1 MAFRYLS
8 DEALAAVRDAVTDLG
23 LVTDGNLAALTAGI
37 SPAFVGSTMVGPN
50 PSAKLLTLTEE
61 MNTTRN
67 LVGGEVPLTKWL
79 SNAIVLAGG
88 RPEEVVL
95 REALQK
101 MTLDGFP
108 AEGAAPDVDAAPR
121 TEGGSLE
128 IQIDEDDTLGVG
140 FLLRGAASARSVAK
154 LKVHRHFDGAPTFVA
169 GGAPDWGLGTGWM
182 IGSGLLITN
191 YHVINARTPS
201 EPAANESDFKVQA
214 ESTKAEFDYHE
225 ATAQITTASVLS
237 C

>member
-50 PSAKLLTLTEE
+50 PSAKLLTL
-61 MNTTRN
+61 N
-67 LVGGEVPLTKWL
+67 
-79 SNAIVLAGG
+79 
-88 RPEEVVL
+88 
-95 REALQK
+95 
-101 MTLDGFP
+101 
-108 AEGAAPDVDAAPR
+108 
-121 TEGGSLE
+121 
-128 IQIDEDDTLGVG
+128 EDDTLGVG

-182 IGSGLLITN
+182 IGPGLLITN

-201 EPAANESDFKVQA
+201 E
-214 ESTKAEFDYHE
+214 
-225 ATAQITTASVLS
+225 
-237 C
+237 